1 MDLNQLVRLQN
12 QFDAK
17 HGWNPDKEEPNAVF
31 RAVQQDLIGI
41 LGEFGE
47 FANVVKKMALE
58 ADYDPAYDLA
68 EHLKARHGDLA
79 EELVDAFIYL
89 IRLASHLDID
99 IEQAYLE
106 KLKVN
111 EQRFKRFERPQS

>member
-1 MDLNQLVRLQN
+1 MDLDQLVRLQH

-17 HGWNPDKEEPNAVF
+17 HGWAPDKEVPSAVF
-31 RAVQQDLIGI
+31 RAVQGDLIGI
-41 LGEFGE
+41 FGEVGE
-47 FANVVKKMALE
+47 FANVVKKVVLE
-58 ADYDPAYDLA
+58 TDHNPNSDLA
-68 EHLKARHGDLA
+68 TLLKARYSELS

-99 IEQAYLE
+99 IEQAYLD